1 MRDLRRERERLGLS
15 REEVA
20 AQTRIPLRYLV
31 ALEEGETGG
40 LPAGPF
46 LYGYRKQYE
55 TFLNLDDESLTAEDA
70 ATDSGL
76 RPVLRPEEEPE
87 APAPA
92 RTVPVGRLVGGGF
105 ILTLAV
111 ALALKV
117 GTLLVERVP
126 AAPTAADLPTQRV
139 EVRAIEPTKVTVK
152 ADGETLF
159 SGTLQPGA
167 AQTFEGR
174 QRLEVEAADL
184 TRVTVRH
191 NGDRIEPLGSL
202 TRGRRLVFIQDG
214 E

>member
-15 REEVA
+15 RDEVA
-20 AQTRIPLRYLV
+20 AQTRIPMRYLV
-31 ALEEGETGG
+31 ALEEGDAGG

-70 ATDSGL
+70 ATENGI

-87 APAPA
+87 TAAPRRA
-92 RTVPVGRLVGGGF
+92 VPIGRLVMGGF
-105 ILTLAV
+105 IATLAV
-111 ALALKV
+111 ALAVKV
-117 GTLLVERVP
+117 GALLVER
-126 AAPTAADLPTQRV
+126 APVTPEAETLPVQRL

-159 SGTLQPGA
+159 AGTLKPGA
-167 AQTFEGR
+167 AQTWEGHR
-174 QRLEVEAADL
+174 RLEVEAADL

-191 NGDRIEPLGSL
+191 NGERIEPLGSL